1 MIKKF
6 ACRVGFVAAVV
17 GSISAWGL
25 AQDSAPASRFTKKMS
40 PVPRW
45 IPANSKTSADH
56 PPQFYL
62 GQPTQDKTLEL
73 NATNGF
79 FDRCF
84 VAVEPQNLPAEDWQS
99 PLIRQSFASLVRVAT
114 QPNIGTARWH
124 LWFAK
129 TGDVEAEFHVRL
141 PPQTAPHRWTIHL
154 GDQRKVID
162 FHSGSDSEGSR
173 ARIRFTKVPSG
184 YAEFSIQCDER
195 QPAVGAHLQNILLDG
210 TAIEDAR
217 LLRARWRPSAIH
229 LRFVPSHDP
238 EQFKP
243 KVWVFETRSMNTHSS
258 YSPLTTPFGY
268 FGTSFKQGGVEAG
281 AGFNF
286 SMWIAGRNAQ
296 VAPPIS
302 ETPHLIATGIPKA
315 VYSFFGHEGTGVKFR
330 EAVAYP
336 HGANRVIQAMRVEF
350 DEKEN
355 ADVFYGYFYNESQA
369 NWILYASGKKPAKA
383 RRAEEVRRYGTLRST
398 GSFCEIPGPPSR
410 ERSGDR
416 ERMIERRGWFLGDER
431 QACRAKIDTRGDGQG
446 ERAKWTS
453 KIQPEGDF
461 SKSLR
466 DWVNKSVGYTP
477 DYSLDGWIAM
487 ATGGLK
493 FGPSGW
499 INDFGHAGQMGHR
512 VGEEDV
518 PEYLAPE
525 KIDQLWEVPIEMGN
539 ATVGKVT
546 PTGATLHLELKK
558 TGVNSRGTLWYGTR
572 DAVVFTPQ
580 TIRQGSAVLKDLF
593 RQERTWQYST
603 GEQKGE
609 SGWNTFDL
617 TDLKPATQ
625 YHFRLFVRHEEG
637 QGWADR
643 SGTFMTR

>member
-1 MIKKF
+1 M
-6 ACRVGFVAAVV
+6 GFVAAVV

-62 GQPTQDKTLEL
+62 GQPAQDKTLEL

-296 VAPPIS
+296 VAPHIS
-302 ETPHLIATGIPKA
+302 ETPHLIATGIPTA
-315 VYSFFGHEGTGVKFR
+315 IYSFL
-330 EAVAYP
+330 
-336 HGANRVIQAMRVEF
+336 AMRGRVLNF
-350 DEKEN
+350 
-355 ADVFYGYFYNESQA
+355 
-369 NWILYASGKKPAKA
+369 GKPW
-383 RRAEEVRRYGTLRST
+383 RTHM
-398 GSFCEIPGPPSR
+398 
-410 ERSGDR
+410 ER
-416 ERMIERRGWFLGDER
+416 IE
-431 QACRAKIDTRGDGQG
+431 
-446 ERAKWTS
+446 
-453 KIQPEGDF
+453 
-461 SKSLR
+461 
-466 DWVNKSVGYTP
+466 
-477 DYSLDGWIAM
+477 
-487 ATGGLK
+487 
-493 FGPSGW
+493 
-499 INDFGHAGQMGHR
+499 
-512 VGEEDV
+512 
-518 PEYLAPE
+518 
-525 KIDQLWEVPIEMGN
+525 
-539 ATVGKVT
+539 
-546 PTGATLHLELKK
+546 
-558 TGVNSRGTLWYGTR
+558 
-572 DAVVFTPQ
+572 
-580 TIRQGSAVLKDLF
+580 
-593 RQERTWQYST
+593 
-603 GEQKGE
+603 
-609 SGWNTFDL
+609 
-617 TDLKPATQ
+617 
-625 YHFRLFVRHEEG
+625 
-637 QGWADR
+637 
-643 SGTFMTR
+643 